1 MRINNN
7 FNVLPFYDS
16 LQKQNSKKWYSFGQ
30 HYPLICPNNAILPF
44 QFITDSEVTVSSNIE
59 AVNVHSGKVTNLGVK
74 PSVSKGTQA
83 DATYYIVKMVET
95 TISAM
100 PEGLHYLRIN
110 TNKGY
115 LYSEE
120 FTYNVNHEE
129 CIKIEYWNENTLNF
143 NSGEINFDDDFR
155 FILYIPSTI
164 GKPEYEFEEEL
175 TKRLGYKFIESQT
188 SNKIYKFNFLAPE
201 YICDAMRLI
210 RLCDYIKL
218 TTKFDTFNAL
228 SFAYEPKWQDNGDLA
243 AVDVEFDTDCI
254 IQKLESFNRRLKES
268 FYNALLADIDEPVLF
283 SNDIVA
289 QYYTEFTTTSYINGK
304 LIRQL
309 EAINEAELG
318 SLENLVLPIDN
329 QSDTEQKAKKI
340 TLASLKNVLIKLAD
354 YVTLSSAQNIN
365 GEKNF
370 IGGLKVNGSPIVY
383 DAAKGYWKLQ
393 GNLVLTGGITM
404 YADDGSV
411 ELPSLYDGLP
421 IDGTTIY
428 WETDEAGNRVLKAVG
443 GGGTAESVAW
453 SNITGKPSWIGSS
466 KPTYTYTEIQNTPDL
481 SLYAKKTD
489 IPSLSGYATESWV
502 KQQNY
507 ATKSTTLSGY
517 GITDAYTK
525 TNVDDLLKSY
535 VTIGGTQTITGEKNF
550 TGGLK
555 VNGSP
560 IYYDTE
566 KKYWKLE
573 GDLLVTGGVTMYGNE
588 GTYTPSTIMDAIS
601 VDGTTISKEGGILK
615 VIGGTGGGVAGSVA
629 WANITGKPT
638 FATVATSGK
647 YSDLSGT
654 PSSLPASDVYS
665 WAKAATKPTYT
676 WSEITSKP
684 TWIGSRKPSYSYS
697 EITGAISTTELQ
709 NYLTQNSYLNVTSG
723 DNRYLKLSGGTLTD
737 GLTISAGNLIVSG
750 SDTVTNSL
758 YPTKDK
764 QYTLGNSSR
773 YWSDI
778 YTKLINGGTPWTS
791 VNDGSGSGLDADL
804 LDGYHA
810 MDFTKT
816 INRSVDDFLNFTNKA
831 RFQAAYL
838 SGQGDFC
845 SLVIPIWTG
854 NREDNWYL
862 SEFRFANGVN
872 PKFRMSHN
880 GSVTSD
886 WREFAFT
893 DSNVASATKLQTA
906 RTIWGQS
913 FDGSSNVDGDFTQ
926 TKGGSYGGPYGG
938 QNFYIYNKVTS
949 DVPERYGVLR
959 WAFDDYAAF
968 RRLDIISKDFEVTN
982 TIISF
987 LHNGNVGIGT
997 TNPSQKLH
1005 IVGNIWTSADIGA
1018 GAKIHAFGN
1027 LIANGMAG
1035 IGIENPTTK
1044 LHVLESSTHNAAKF
1058 ETYAAQSVL
1067 TITKRDGISWA
1078 LGVGIKDNGDSFGWW
1093 TTTGQ
1098 RCAASIDVSGNFW
1111 VNGGIT
1117 MYSDQRKKTIL
1128 NHVELSL
1135 KQIAEAP
1142 LIEHYYNSDDKKTTH
1157 VGSIAQY
1164 WASMNDWF
1172 CKLDSEGFYTMEI
1185 QNAALAS
1192 AISIARE
1199 LDRYETKTDKSIK
1212 KLKKRISEL
1221 EDEVERLKCA

>member
-30 HYPLICPNNAILPF
+30 HYPLICPNNTILPF

-120 FTYNVNHEE
+120 FTFNANHEE

-243 AVDVEFDTDCI
+243 GVDVEFDTDCI

-283 SNDIVA
+283 SNDTVA

-309 EAINEAELG
+309 EAINEADLG

-329 QSDTEQKAKKI
+329 QADTEQKAKKI

-354 YVTLSSAQNIN
+354 YVTLSTAQNIN

-370 IGGLKVNGSPIVY
+370 IGGLKVNGSPIIY
-383 DAAKGYWKLQ
+383 DSVNKCWKLQ

-404 YADDGSV
+404 YADDGTLN
-411 ELPSLYDGLP
+411 LPSIYDGLP

-428 WETDEAGNRVLKAVG
+428 WDTDAAGNRVLKAVG
-443 GGGTAESVAW
+443 GGGTADSVAW
-453 SNITGKPSWIGSS
+453 NNITGKPTWIGSS
-466 KPTYTYTEIQNTPDL
+466 KPTYSYSEIQGTPDF
-481 SLYAKKTD
+481 SQYV
-489 IPSLSGYATESWV
+489 TESWV
-502 KQQNY
+502 TKQNY
-507 ATKSTTLSGY
+507 ATKATTLSGY

-525 TNVDDLLKSY
+525 TNVDDLLKAC
-535 VTIGGTQTITGEKNF
+535 VTLAGAQTITGEKNF

-601 VDGTTISKEGGILK
+601 VDGTTISKSGGVLK
-615 VIGGTGGGVAGSVA
+615 VIGGTGGGVADSVA
-629 WANITGKPT
+629 WVNITGKPT
-638 FATVATSGK
+638 
-647 YSDLSGT
+647 
-654 PSSLPASDVYS
+654 
-665 WAKAATKPTYT
+665 
-676 WSEITSKP
+676 
-684 TWIGSRKPSYSYS
+684 WIGSSKPSYSYS
-697 EITGAISTTELQ
+697 EVTGAISTTELQ

-723 DNRYLKLSGGTLTD
+723 DNRYLKLSGGILDGVLTLRAPNSSYD
-737 GLTISAGNLIVSG
+737 SWIEFSNISNSVVHKLGVRRPESSYGLQYYNGSEYYKIWHEGNFTPSNYLPLSGGTINGNIQLGDDSSTSYYALLAKQNGNVM
-750 SDTVTNSL
+750 SL
-758 YPTKDK
+758 GLDYG
-764 QYTLGNSSR
+764 YGTLGYRQSGTTNWNLLSVANKNVLCSF
-773 YWSDI
+773 D
-778 YTKLINGGTPWTS
+778 GGNNWNTIWHS
-791 VNDGSGSGLDADL
+791 GNDGSGSGLDADT
-804 LDGYHA
+804 LDGYHVTHFMSYVKGSGYVQA
-810 MDFTKT
+810 
-816 INRSVDDFLNFTNKA
+816 NLLNSELWNVVGGDGYIEYYDNGTWFNSRWGKVLA
-831 RFQAAYL
+831 HYGFDGDLRGNASSAA
-838 SGQGDFC
+838 
-845 SLVIPIWTG
+845 
-854 NREDNWYL
+854 
-862 SEFRFANGVN
+862 
-872 PKFRMSHN
+872 
-880 GSVTSD
+880 
-886 WREFAFT
+886 
-893 DSNVASATKLQTA
+893 KLQTA

-913 FDGSSNVDGDFTQ
+913 FDGSGDVGGDLSSVGSITYSNSTSKTLLSITNGHYPALVEYSGNQMKLRNVDFIGTF
-926 TKGGSYGGPYGG
+926 GSTDSINFGYGGINGSSSG
-938 QNFYIYNKVTS
+938 TWMSIF
-949 DVPERYGVLR
+949 
-959 WAFDDYAAF
+959 A
-968 RRLDIISKDFEVTN
+968 
-982 TIISF
+982 
-987 LHNGNVGIGT
+987 GNVGVGTPTPAYTLDVNGSQRVYSSAQTVYKAFVIGQDVYGSSGYYSSDIRFEGGISNRGGVIRCT
-997 TNPSQKLH
+997 LNGSYATFDSFSFY
-1005 IVGNIWTSADIGA
+1005 SADVSSYSLL
-1018 GAKIHAFGN
+1018 AK
-1027 LIANGMAG
+1027 L
-1035 IGIENPTTK
+1035 
-1044 LHVLESSTHNAAKF
+1044 
-1058 ETYAAQSVL
+1058 
-1067 TITKRDGISWA
+1067 DG
-1078 LGVGIKDNGDSFGWW
+1078 
-1093 TTTGQ
+1093 
-1098 RCAASIDVSGNFW
+1098 SGNMLTT
-1111 VNGGIT
+1111 GGIT

-1135 KQIAEAP
+1135 KQIADAP
-1142 LIEHYYNSDDKKTTH
+1142 LIEHYYNSDEKKTTH

-1164 WASMNDWF
+1164 WASLNDWF

-1192 AISIARE
+1192 AISIARHLE
-1199 LDRYETKTDKSIK
+1199 RYESKTDKKIRQ
-1212 KLKKRISEL
+1212 LKKRISHL
-1221 EDEVERLKCA
+1221 EDELEKLKTV